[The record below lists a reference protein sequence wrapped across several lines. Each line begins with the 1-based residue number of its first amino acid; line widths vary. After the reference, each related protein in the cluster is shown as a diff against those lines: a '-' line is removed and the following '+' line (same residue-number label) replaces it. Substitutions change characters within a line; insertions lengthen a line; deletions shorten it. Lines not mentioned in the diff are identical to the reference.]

1 MEIIR
6 TLSYTILRHF
16 HFLSRL
22 HQPLCFPFPTTP
34 SFFSTTR
41 SLVAHT
47 ALQSLY
53 HVVLGHPNYKYLC
66 LDLIP
71 KLVWC
76 GGMSVIPG
84 IPSQGPLETAYL

>member
-1 MEIIR
+1 M
-6 TLSYTILRHF
+6 
-16 HFLSRL
+16 
-22 HQPLCFPFPTTP
+22 
-34 SFFSTTR
+34 
-41 SLVAHT
+41 AHT

-76 GGMSVIPG
+76 GGISVIPG